1 MPLDRT
7 LKLENLFSPDRVDL
21 PWLNHYDLTI
31 SIRLFFDECPELW
44 YLTTV
49 CSLAVDPT
57 YQHRGFDR

>member
-31 SIRLFFDECPELW
+31 SIRLFLKSA
-44 YLTTV
+44 LSSGT
-49 CSLAVDPT
+49 
-57 YQHRGFDR
+57 